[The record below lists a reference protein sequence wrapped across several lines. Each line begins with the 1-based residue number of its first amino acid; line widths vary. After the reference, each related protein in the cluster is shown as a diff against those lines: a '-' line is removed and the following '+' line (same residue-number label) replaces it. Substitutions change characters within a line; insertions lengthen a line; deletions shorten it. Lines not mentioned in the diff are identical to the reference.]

1 MDVFYSLM
9 EAIDPY
15 YDNDATAWNTLKSIS
30 NVLATGAWEFERS
43 RETKAVAGW
52 DDWGI
57 CTSPL
62 QITNQLSVS
71 FAVIEQYIQGK
82 RSL

>member
-1 MDVFYSLM
+1 MSWQQELGNLSAP
-9 EAIDPY
+9 E
-15 YDNDATAWNTLKSIS
+15 K
-30 NVLATGAWEFERS
+30 
-43 RETKAVAGW
+43 ETKAVARW
-52 DDWGI
+52 DDWGV
-57 CTSPL
+57 CTNPL